1 MSVSRINVLYLPHPE
16 GARLFDPW
24 GRDVVELV
32 GERHELLMFDRDRPL
47 VPQLA
52 AADAVIDH
60 GGASGTRAMADAAV
74 RVLLWQI
81 LGTGYDHFDLE
92 YWRSRSIPVAN
103 CPGALTA
110 VALADAAMMLLLMV
124 ARRYPETQS
133 DLREG
138 RFYTPAGT
146 ELAGLRLCIVGY
158 GASGRALARRATA
171 FGMTVAAIDVVP
183 LADADRAAHGL
194 AFAGAPGDLDEQL
207 ALADAVSLHLHLD
220 ATTRHTIDVRRLAL
234 MKPSAFIV
242 NVARGELVDEDG
254 LIRALSEGALGGAGL
269 DTFSEEPLAADSPF
283 LQLQNVVVT
292 PHIAGVTRQASR
304 RRAEIAADNV
314 DRVAA
319 GMEPLHRLA

>member
-1 MSVSRINVLYLPHPE
+1 MSVPRISVLYLPHPE
-16 GARLFDPW
+16 GPRLFDPW

-32 GERHELLMFDRDRPL
+32 GERHELLIFDRDQSPAR
-47 VPQLA
+47 QLA

-60 GGASGTRAMADAAV
+60 GGASGTRAMADAAG
-74 RVLLWQI
+74 RARLWQI
-81 LGTGYDHFDLE
+81 LGTGFDHFDLE

-124 ARRYPETQS
+124 ARRYPEAWS
-133 DLREG
+133 DLRAG

-146 ELAGLRLCIVGY
+146 ELAGLRLCVVGY
-158 GASGRALARRATA
+158 GASGRELARRARA
-171 FGMTVAAIDVVP
+171 FGMSVAAIDVVP
-183 LADADRAAHGL
+183 LPEADCATHGL
-194 AFAGAPGDLDEQL
+194 AFAGAPADLDEQL

-220 ATTRHTIDVRRLAL
+220 ATTRHTIDARRLAL

-242 NVARGELVDEDG
+242 NVARGELVDEDA
-254 LIRALSEGALGGAGL
+254 LVRALSEGALGGAGL
-269 DTFSEEPLAADSPF
+269 DTFAEEPLAAGSP
-283 LQLQNVVVT
+283 LLRLQNVVVT

-304 RRAEIAADNV
+304 RRAEIAAENV

-319 GMEPLHRLA
+319 GLEPLHRLV